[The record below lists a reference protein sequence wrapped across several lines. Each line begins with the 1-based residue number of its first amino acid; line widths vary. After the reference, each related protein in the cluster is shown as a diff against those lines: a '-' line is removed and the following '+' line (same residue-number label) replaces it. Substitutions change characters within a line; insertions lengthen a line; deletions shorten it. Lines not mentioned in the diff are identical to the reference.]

1 MILIA
6 LGANLPSPV
15 GEPVVTMRTA
25 LEKLAQRGIKVE
37 HLSPFYRTVA
47 WPDHN
52 DPPFVNAV
60 ANVLTQFEPG
70 PLLAAL
76 QDVERKFGRK
86 PKVPNAPRTLDL
98 DIIDYEGR
106 IERGPPELPH
116 PRINAR
122 AFVLVPLA
130 DVAPH
135 WHHPVSRRTVSE
147 LIAALPKDEEMPR
160 KLTF

>member
-15 GEPVVTMRTA
+15 GEPVVTMRAA
-25 LEKLAQRGIKVE
+25 LENLAQRGIKVE
-37 HLSPFYRTVA
+37 YLSPFYRTLA
-47 WPDHN
+47 WPDRN

-60 ANVLTQFEPG
+60 ANVLTQLEPG

-76 QDVERKFGRK
+76 QDVERKFGRT
-86 PKVPNAPRTLDL
+86 PKVLNAPRTLDL

-116 PRINAR
+116 PRVIAR

-135 WHHPVSRRTVSE
+135 WHHPVSRCTVSE

-160 KLTF
+160 KLAF